1 MERAKFESFVGRFAK
16 FLKPRNR
23 GIESEAGSCE
33 RVWALEEIQ
42 EVNSADRIDQLNDL
56 RFKMQSGKCNLPRPN
71 SDEISENEMPGM
83 RKEIPK
89 GETRKK
95 YGAMIGQLELIRLGN
110 MGPSWGY
117 LSREFRR
124 RL

>member
-42 EVNSADRIDQLNDL
+42 EVNSSGQIGQLYAL
-56 RFKMQSGKCNLPRPN
+56 RFKMQSVKFNSSLPNREQNL
-71 SDEISENEMPGM
+71 ENEMAGT
-83 RKEIPK
+83 RQGIPN
-89 GETRKK
+89 GETFNK
-95 YGAMIGQLELIRLGN
+95 YGGAARKVGIDAIGEHGDFERMSLGN
-110 MGPSWGY
+110 SGRG
-117 LSREFRR
+117 L
-124 RL
+124 